1 MECIQKKNMT
11 VFLALIDELVQRGAL
26 TKTLKGLANDEVSR
40 VVDFLR
46 PLIHNEKYSKITNF
60 VLIKV
65 LGKT

>member
-1 MECIQKKNMT
+1 MT
-11 VFLALIDELVQRGAL
+11 VFLGLIDELVQRGAL
-26 TKTLKGLANDEVSR
+26 TKTLKGLASEEASR

>member
-1 MECIQKKNMT
+1 
-11 VFLALIDELVQRGAL
+11 VFLGLIDELVQRGAL
-26 TKTLKGLANDEVSR
+26 TKTLKGLASEEASR